1 MSIRVLAQIWDFGPE
16 DRSELLVLLA
26 LADFAN
32 DEGECWPSMVGVAQK
47 ARMTERGAQKI
58 VRRLEEDGWLKID
71 TGGGRGG
78 KNRYRILAQNPE
90 QETPNTKRGMEEK
103 PRTAEHKPRTG
114 VQETPNGGSPEPSVT
129 IKEPSVKGRAR
140 EILASV
146 IGEKAADDLIAHRRA
161 LKKPLTERAAEL
173 IAGRL
178 VGCRDPVA
186 VVNQSIMNGW
196 QGVFPEK
203 ISGGRNDG
211 AAADR
216 ARRAG
221 ERYAE
226 RRIACDV
233 DRGPDRDPSQPLL
246 PAR

>member
-1 MSIRVLAQIWDFGPE
+1 MSIRVMAQIWDFGPE

-47 ARMTERGAQKI
+47 SRMTERGAQKI
-58 VRRLEEDGWLKID
+58 VRRLEEDGWLQID

-90 QETPNTKRGMEEK
+90 LETPNSKQGIADK

-114 VQETPNGGSPEPSVT
+114 VQETPNGGSPEPSGT
-129 IKEPSVKGRAR
+129 IKEPSVKGRVR
-140 EILASV
+140 EILAFV
-146 IGEKAADDLIAHRRA
+146 VGEKAADDFIAHRKA
-161 LKKPLTERAAEL
+161 MKKPLTERAAEL
-173 IAGRL
+173 IVLQLA
-178 VGCRDPVA
+178 GCRDPTA
-186 VVNQSIMNGW
+186 VINQSIMNGW
-196 QGVFPEK
+196 QGVFPKREA
-203 ISGGRNDG
+203 GGKNDG

-216 ARRAG
+216 AKRAG
-221 ERYAE
+221 ERYEE
-226 RRIACDV
+226 RRGARDV
-233 DRGPDRDPSQPLL
+233 DRGPDRNPSQPLL

>member
-1 MSIRVLAQIWDFGPE
+1 MSVRIMSRVWEFGPDVQS
-16 DRSELLVLLA
+16 DRFVLLA
-26 LADFAN
+26 IADYCN
-32 DEGECWPSMVGVAQK
+32 DAGECWPSIKSICEKVCMS
-47 ARMTERGAQKI
+47 ERGVQTVI
-58 VRRLEEDGWLKID
+58 RRLEASGWLEIK
-71 TGGGRGG
+71 TGNGRSGCNQYTVKTPQEMHPAG
-78 KNRYRILAQNPE
+78 NAPPQMDAETPQMDVQNPA
-90 QETPNTKRGMEEK
+90 PY
-103 PRTAEHKPRTG
+103 A
-114 VQETPNGGSPEPSVT
+114 PEPSRT

-140 EILASV
+140 EILTSV
-146 IGEKAADDLIAHRRA
+146 IGEKAADDFIAHRRA

-226 RRIACDV
+226 RRVACDV